1 MSEQIQH
8 STIIYIG
15 HILGWMLAAFLALV
29 GFLVLL
35 ENTSLGVIILL
46 AAGLIAFSLL
56 MYNDTFRDASAK
68 EDKAIA
74 DAKQDRNKERQSKI
88 DALLAEID
96 QLNSEMRQNYRI
108 IDENK
113 KAVFGAKAKAWK
125 TAEAKIKNLETIIE
139 EKTKEAQK
147 IKKSI
152 EQ

>member
-1 MSEQIQH
+1 MV
-8 STIIYIG
+8 
-15 HILGWMLAAFLALV
+15 AAFLALV

-56 MYNDTFRDASAK
+56 MYNDTFRDALAK

-113 KAVFGAKAKAWK
+113 KAVFGAKAKARK

>member
-1 MSEQIQH
+1 MV
-8 STIIYIG
+8 
-15 HILGWMLAAFLALV
+15 AAFLALV